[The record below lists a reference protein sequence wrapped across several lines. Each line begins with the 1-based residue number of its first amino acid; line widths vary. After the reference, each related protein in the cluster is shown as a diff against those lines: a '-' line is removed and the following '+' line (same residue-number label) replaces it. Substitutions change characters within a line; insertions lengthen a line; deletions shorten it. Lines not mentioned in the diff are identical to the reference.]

1 MTDAKMFDGYADAY
15 DQWFMTNSN
24 VFASE
29 LKLLHRALHDIEKE
43 TILSIGCGSGL
54 FESALHRQFG
64 IQVKYGVEPSND
76 MATIARKRGMT
87 VKIGDAERTSLSK
100 EAYDVIYLNGCSS
113 YIKDL
118 SSAYQNCHHALKK
131 GGHLILLDVPVESAY
146 GILYKFADIYA
157 QLFAKISDKA
167 SKDFFLGQI
176 DFIFNH
182 EVGAHHILAKAVG
195 RDYHDFIADK
205 AWYPSSDHY
214 IKHMYYQLSQDNP
227 AYILSAMLPCLWIYQ
242 QVAKKALETG
252 KVTSDNPFKSWFEF
266 YAADEATACLPTY
279 FDLLKRF
286 SSQLPEEKKMIR
298 VFLESC
304 QHYRRNFPN
313 GN

>member
-1 MTDAKMFDGYADAY
+1 MINEMKERSQIFIDKILADDFIKQMMAGNLSDEAICHYLKADA
-15 DQWFMTNSN
+15 
-24 VFASE
+24 
-29 LKLLHRALHDIEKE
+29 
-43 TILSIGCGSGL
+43 
-54 FESALHRQFG
+54 
-64 IQVKYGVEPSND
+64 
-76 MATIARKRGMT
+76 
-87 VKIGDAERTSLSK
+87 
-100 EAYDVIYLNGCSS
+100 IYL
-113 YIKDL
+113 
-118 SSAYQNCHHALKK
+118 
-131 GGHLILLDVPVESAY
+131 E
-146 GILYKFADIYA
+146 KFADIYA

-242 QVAKKALETG
+242 QAAKKALETG
-252 KVTSDNPFKSWFEF
+252 KVASDNPFKAWFEF

-286 SSQLPEEKKMIR
+286 SSQLPEEKRK
-298 VFLESC
+298 
-304 QHYRRNFPN
+304 
-313 GN
+313 